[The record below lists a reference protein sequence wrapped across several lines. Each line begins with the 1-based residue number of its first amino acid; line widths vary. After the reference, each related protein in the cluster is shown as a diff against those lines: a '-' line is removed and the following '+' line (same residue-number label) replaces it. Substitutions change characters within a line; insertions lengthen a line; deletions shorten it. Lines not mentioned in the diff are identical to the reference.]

1 MDALSAQAASQ
12 DTLADPQDTL
22 EPTAGPLM
30 FEELELAGRNH
41 SMPLEALRLDPTPAG
56 LHYLLTHFDI
66 PVLDPS
72 DWRLDVGGA
81 VRQPLEFTL
90 DALRDR
96 PRKTLSVTLECAGN
110 GRARLQP
117 RPLSQ
122 PWLLG
127 AVGTAA
133 WTGTPLGPLL
143 DEAGLDPDAVEI
155 VFTGADRGIQGGE
168 EQSYGRSL
176 TVAAASAPE
185 VLLAYE
191 MNGAAL
197 PVQHGSPLRLVVPG
211 WYGMT
216 SVKWLT
222 SIEAVEQPFEGFQQA
237 SAYRYKQDSE
247 DPGQPVTRIHVRSLM
262 IPPGIPDFFTRRR
275 VLSAGPTL
283 LRGRAW
289 SGHGQITSVEVGIDG
304 TWTEARLD
312 PATGE
317 FAWRGWS
324 LEWDAAEG
332 DHELSCRATDASG
345 DAQPVDQAWN
355 YQGIANNA
363 VQRVSVTVDAAV
375 RPATPADVP

>member
-1 MDALSAQAASQ
+1 MDALSAQVKNHE
-12 DTLADPQDTL
+12 TL
-22 EPTAGPLM
+22 EPTVGPLM

-66 PVLDPS
+66 PVLDGS
-72 DWRLDVGGA
+72 HWRLRLGGT
-81 VRQPLEFTL
+81 VRQPLEFSL

-110 GRARLQP
+110 GRARLEP

-143 DEAGLDPDAVEI
+143 DEAGLDPSTVEI

-168 EQSYGRSL
+168 EHSYGRSL

-191 MNGAAL
+191 MNGEPL
-197 PVQHGSPLRLVVPG
+197 PVQHGFPLRLLVPG

-222 SIEAVEQPFEGFQQA
+222 SIEAVERPFEGFQQA
-237 SAYRYKQDSE
+237 TAYHYKQDEE
-247 DPGQPVTRIHVRSLM
+247 DPGQPVTKIRVRSLM

-275 VLSAGPTL
+275 MIEAGPTL

-289 SGHGQITSVEVGIDG
+289 SGHGPITRVEVGVDG
-304 TWTEARLD
+304 EWTEARLD
-312 PATGE
+312 PPTGE

-324 LEWDAAEG
+324 LEWDATEG
-332 DHELSCRATDASG
+332 DHELTCRATDASG
-345 DAQPVDQAWN
+345 DVQPDRQAWN
-355 YQGIANNA
+355 YQGLANTA
-363 VQRVSVTVDAAV
+363 VQCVKVTVDAAS
-375 RPATPADVP
+375 RAATPADGQ

>member
-12 DTLADPQDTL
+12 DTLADPQDAL

-324 LEWDAAEG
+324 LEWDATEG